1 MMVLVNIEF
10 WGSDEELEKLDK
22 AVKDAVEKTLGVEY
36 LGRFM
41 PEQTR
46 WHYTYFIKAE
56 SLTAWDNCLKNFEYK
71 RDRKLL
77 AHDTTEF
84 YI

>member
-1 MMVLVNIEF
+1 MMVLINTEF
-10 WGSDEELEKLDK
+10 WGSDEELKMLDK
-22 AVKDAVEKTLGVEY
+22 AIKDAVEKTVGVEY

-46 WHYTYFIKAE
+46 WHYTYFYKAE
-56 SLTAWDNCLKNFEYK
+56 GLTAWDNFLKNFEYK
-71 RDRKLL
+71 RDRKIL
-77 AHDTTEF
+77 AHDTTEY

>member
-1 MMVLVNIEF
+1 MVLINTEF
-10 WGSDEELEKLDK
+10 WGSDEELNKLDN
-22 AVKDAVEKTLGVEY
+22 AIKDAVEKTVGVEY

-46 WHYTYFIKAE
+46 WHYTYFYKAE
-56 SLTAWDNCLKNFEYK
+56 SLTAWDNFLKNFEYK
-71 RDRKLL
+71 RDRKIS
-77 AHDTTEF
+77 AHDTTEY